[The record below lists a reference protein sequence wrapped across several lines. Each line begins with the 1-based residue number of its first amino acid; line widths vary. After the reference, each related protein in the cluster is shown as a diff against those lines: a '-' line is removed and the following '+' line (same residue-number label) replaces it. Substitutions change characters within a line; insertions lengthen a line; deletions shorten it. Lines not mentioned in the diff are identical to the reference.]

1 MNPYQQ
7 VILGITI
14 SATAVFLFFLLLVF
28 RRYIG
33 EKRSAAL
40 DARDTAITRSY
51 LQRVAGHKVDKPN
64 RWGEK
69 AQLAAVT
76 RILPLLRG
84 GERTRLL
91 QIAELD
97 GVLSDTLYRSHGIY
111 KKDRINAIHLL
122 QRVGSEACIGRLREL
137 MARDA
142 NDRVRLEAAFGLA
155 ANTALPPPRETL
167 RILGSMKRHPTRI
180 DVALLRSTAPL
191 YADQMLL
198 LLDDDLDPAWR
209 ANIIDSL
216 GWSESLSVID
226 TIKNAATDPHEEVR
240 AAALRASGKLGHPV
254 AAEWIIPALEDP
266 AQAVRLQAISAAVK
280 LGLKQALP
288 ELLQMRNDEQLWV
301 RLRAEEAI
309 EHFDPSLLAV
319 TEDAQP

>member
-14 SATAVFLFFLLLVF
+14 GATAVFLFFLLLVF

-51 LQRVAGHKVDKPN
+51 LQRVAGHKVDNPN
-64 RWGEK
+64 SWREK

-84 GERTRLL
+84 GEKTRLL

-122 QRVGSEACIGRLREL
+122 QRVGSEACIGRLRQL
-137 MARDA
+137 MARDR

-155 ANTALPPPRETL
+155 ANSALPPPRETL

-198 LLDDDLDPAWR
+198 LLDDDLDPVWR

-226 TIKNAATDPHEEVR
+226 AIKQAATDPQEEVR
-240 AAALRASGKLGHPV
+240 AAALRASGKLGHPA
-254 AAEWIIPALEDP
+254 AAEWIVPALEDP
-266 AQAVRLQAISAAVK
+266 AQSVRLQAISAAVK
-280 LGLKQALP
+280 LGLKQVLP